1 MNKLKRMKY
10 KLLIIFIVN
19 AAFCCGQENDKKPF
33 KVLKGHTHKVHAFF
47 SSDGKFII
55 SHGWDNTVKIWDAKT
70 FSEIRTLIGHTD
82 QIWSADI
89 SPDNKLIVSG
99 SMNSTFIIW
108 DAKTGEIQ
116 KQVHISPD
124 SVTIKGAI
132 PEFDIK
138 LPNSIYSV
146 SFSPNGK
153 NLAIAS
159 ADKSVRIW
167 DMEESAFIDTLD
179 GQHITNRMWA
189 RYSPDG
195 KYLISGSIG
204 SWNEKGVKAIW
215 ETETY
220 RQVSRIVMSGNIIFT
235 ENNELGIYTGN
246 NSMNYYNLSDGSLV
260 FNKTFPDYKGFFNMS
275 PDREFIACCNED
287 SYIILRNVKTQKIVW
302 TYKNEKLEIHSAH
315 FSPDGKYLIA
325 GTPESDI
332 LVWKL
337 SELTKSEKKD

>member
-1 MNKLKRMKY
+1 MKY
-10 KLLIIFIVN
+10 KLIIIFLINVT
-19 AAFCCGQENDKKPF
+19 FCFGQENDNKPY
-33 KVLKGHTHKVHAFF
+33 KVLEGHTHKVQNAFF

-55 SHGWDNTVKIWDAKT
+55 SHGWDNTVKIWDTKT

-108 DAKTGEIQ
+108 DTKTGEIQ
-116 KQVHISPD
+116 KQVIISPD
-124 SVTIKGAI
+124 SVTIKGTI

-159 ADKSVRIW
+159 ADKLVRIW
-167 DMEESAFIDTLD
+167 DMEESVFIDTLD
-179 GQHITNRMWA
+179 GQHITNWMWA
-189 RYSPDG
+189 RYSTDG
-195 KYLISGSIG
+195 KYLISGSTG

-220 RQVSRIVMSGNIIFT
+220 RQVSRIVMSGSIIFT
-235 ENNELGIYTGN
+235 ENNELGIYTGD

-275 PDREFIACCNED
+275 PDRRYIASCNED
-287 SYIILRNVKTQKIVW
+287 SYIILRNVNTQKVVW

-315 FSPDGKYLIA
+315 FSPDGIYLIA
-325 GTPESDI
+325 GRPESDI

-337 SELTKSEKKD
+337 SELIKNE